1 MPRAYWSPQPTAS
14 LLDAADD
21 SSAANLAAASDALSS
36 TATDLLGG
44 LQSSLG
50 QTPTSTRGPSPAP
63 GYREKEK
70 ERKKEE
76 KRLRKPRPLG
86 RVFVIDVSGPSLHRG
101 VVREVCEGIRRALY
115 GSKRK
120 SEGASSE
127 NDDDENGDEEPEED
141 IIGSDERI
149 AIVTVAET
157 IGFWNLSVS
166 VFAS

>member
-1 MPRAYWSPQPTAS
+1 M
-14 LLDAADD
+14 LDAADD
-21 SSAANLAAASDALSS
+21 SSAANLAAAGDALTS

-44 LQSSLG
+44 LQQSLG

-120 SEGASSE
+120 AEKQSE
-127 NDDDENGDEEPEED
+127 DESNGDEEPEED
-141 IIGSDERI
+141 VIGAAERI
-149 AIVTVAET
+149 AIVTVADT
-157 IGFWNLSVS
+157 VGFWNLSVS
-166 VFAS
+166 WSCLQYSKLGN